1 MNKRRRVIRRAIS
14 IILLA
19 IALGFGAA
27 QSAGSQRNQ
36 TGVADPLPSWNDGAA
51 KRGIIDFVTR
61 VTREGGPDFTPA
73 ADRIATFDNDGTLWV
88 ERPRPV
94 EVLFL

>member
-1 MNKRRRVIRRAIS
+1 MNTRQRAIQRAIS

-27 QSAGSQRNQ
+27 RPAVSQRAQ
-36 TGVADPLPSWNDGAA
+36 TGRGDPLPSWNDGAA

-61 VTREGGPDFTPA
+61 VTKEGGPDFTPV
-73 ADRIATFDNDGTLWV
+73 ADRVA
-88 ERPRPV
+88 
-94 EVLFL
+94 